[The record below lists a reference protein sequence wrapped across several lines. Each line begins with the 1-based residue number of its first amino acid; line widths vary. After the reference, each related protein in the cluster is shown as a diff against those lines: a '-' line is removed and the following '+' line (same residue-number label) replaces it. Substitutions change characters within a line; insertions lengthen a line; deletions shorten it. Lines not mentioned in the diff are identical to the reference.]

1 MYDEGWSYLVCKAN
15 PQKKLFF
22 RALVLE
28 AGLHCWKDGRVF
40 GYPFPDMFNY
50 RAIHQQKSWSHVSC
64 CLSRFAVVLGV
75 TWTSHNKN
83 GRERPVLKLTC
94 DTHHRINWKSR
105 KTNAVATCVRFLYTT
120 TAIAITT
127 NVSAARQ
134 QMKNSRQI
142 NCKFAMQTVEIFNS
156 SPAIFR
162 RWKASGW
169 EKM

>member
-1 MYDEGWSYLVCKAN
+1 VTRTTGSTGW
-15 PQKKLFF
+15 
-22 RALVLE
+22 
-28 AGLHCWKDGRVF
+28 G
-40 GYPFPDMFNY
+40 
-50 RAIHQQKSWSHVSC
+50 
-64 CLSRFAVVLGV
+64 
-75 TWTSHNKN
+75 
-83 GRERPVLKLTC
+83 
-94 DTHHRINWKSR
+94 KSR
-105 KTNAVATCVRFLYTT
+105 KTNAVATCVRFLYIT

-142 NCKFAMQTVEIFNS
+142 NCKFAMQTVQIFNS